1 MSGLVFERTGQG
13 FPLVLVHGYLA
24 GADIWRKQI
33 DAFKEKFE
41 VFAVNLPG
49 FADSAHIDAPDTI
62 LGFAKIVL
70 SELKALGVKKF
81 HLLGHSMGGMI
92 AQKMAAI
99 EPERIDHL
107 ICYGTGPVGVMPDR
121 FETIEQSRVR
131 LENDGL
137 EKTVK
142 RIAATWFIKQENA
155 HGYDLC
161 VAMGKRASMQA
172 ALASLSAWETWN
184 GKEDLQKITA
194 RTLIIW
200 GDKDRSYGWGQ
211 PETLWRGIEHSNL
224 AVVPS
229 CAHNVH
235 MEKPDIFNDIVL
247 DFLPTKLS

>member
-24 GADIWRKQI
+24 GADIWKKQI
-33 DAFKEKFE
+33 EAFKEKFE

-49 FADSAHIDAPDTI
+49 FADSAHVDAPDTI

-70 SELKALGVKKF
+70 SELKALGVEKF

-92 AQKMAAI
+92 VQKMAAI

-121 FETIEQSRVR
+121 FETIEQSRFR

-161 VAMGKRASMQA
+161 VAMGKHASMQA

-184 GKEDLQKITA
+184 GKEDLQKIKA

-211 PETLWRGIEHSNL
+211 PEALWRGIEHSNL